1 MILGFDE
8 AKYLDEQSK
17 HILERVEQFNKLYL
31 ELGGKLLHDTHAA
44 RVLPGYNE
52 NTKIKL
58 LQKLRDDLEVIIC
71 VYSGH
76 IENNKLIGDSG
87 INYEMATFR
96 LIDDLRKY
104 NLHVN
109 SVVIT
114 RYEEKPLTDIFIR
127 KLKRRNIKTY
137 KHRAIKGYPTDVDIV
152 VSEDGYGRNPYIP
165 TTKKIVA
172 VTAPGPGSGKLG
184 TCLSEL
190 YHEFA
195 QGNNASYAKFETFPV
210 WNMPLKHPVNVA
222 YESATAD
229 LKDINIIDSFHMDA
243 YNEIAVNYNRDIESF
258 PLLKKI
264 LEKITGKESIYK
276 SPTDMGVNK
285 VAYGIID
292 DNVIKEA
299 AKQEVIR
306 RYLIAK
312 SDYIKGNCDMDV
324 IDRLKILMESL
335 EIKEEDKKTIIPA
348 RQKAEKLKPTMK
360 IDEVASVIAIEL
372 DDGKIITGKTTDL
385 MESSAT
391 VMLNA
396 LKYLAN
402 IDDDMLLLAPL
413 ILQPITE
420 LKSKVNGEEDSL
432 LNLEEVLIAL
442 SICAVTNTMAEKALS
457 KIDLLRNCKAHSTT
471 IISLTDEQMFAK
483 LGIQIT
489 SDPVFAN
496 TNLYYNM

>member
-1 MILGFDE
+1 
-8 AKYLDEQSK
+8 
-17 HILERVEQFNKLYL
+17 
-31 ELGGKLLHDTHAA
+31 
-44 RVLPGYNE
+44 
-52 NTKIKL
+52 
-58 LQKLRDDLEVIIC
+58 
-71 VYSGH
+71 
-76 IENNKLIGDSG
+76 
-87 INYEMATFR
+87 
-96 LIDDLRKY
+96 
-104 NLHVN
+104 
-109 SVVIT
+109 
-114 RYEEKPLTDIFIR
+114 
-127 KLKRRNIKTY
+127 
-137 KHRAIKGYPTDVDIV
+137 
-152 VSEDGYGRNPYIP
+152 
-165 TTKKIVA
+165 
-172 VTAPGPGSGKLG
+172 
-184 TCLSEL
+184 
-190 YHEFA
+190 
-195 QGNNASYAKFETFPV
+195 
-210 WNMPLKHPVNVA
+210 MPLKHPVNVA

-229 LKDINIIDSFHMDA
+229 LKDINLIDSFHMDA

-292 DNVIKEA
+292 DNVIQEA

-360 IDEVASVIAIEL
+360 VDEVASVIAIEL
-372 DDGKIITGKTTDL
+372 DDRKIITGKTTDL

>member
-1 MILGFDE
+1 
-8 AKYLDEQSK
+8 
-17 HILERVEQFNKLYL
+17 
-31 ELGGKLLHDTHAA
+31 
-44 RVLPGYNE
+44 
-52 NTKIKL
+52 
-58 LQKLRDDLEVIIC
+58 
-71 VYSGH
+71 
-76 IENNKLIGDSG
+76 
-87 INYEMATFR
+87 
-96 LIDDLRKY
+96 
-104 NLHVN
+104 
-109 SVVIT
+109 
-114 RYEEKPLTDIFIR
+114 
-127 KLKRRNIKTY
+127 
-137 KHRAIKGYPTDVDIV
+137 
-152 VSEDGYGRNPYIP
+152 
-165 TTKKIVA
+165 
-172 VTAPGPGSGKLG
+172 
-184 TCLSEL
+184 
-190 YHEFA
+190 
-195 QGNNASYAKFETFPV
+195 
-210 WNMPLKHPVNVA
+210 MPLKHPVNVA

-229 LKDINIIDSFHMDA
+229 LKDINLIDSFHMDA

-264 LEKITGKESIYK
+264 MEKITGKESIYK

-292 DNVIKEA
+292 DNIIKEA

-335 EIKEEDKKTIIPA
+335 EIKEEDKKTVIPA

-360 IDEVASVIAIEL
+360 VDEVASVIAIEL
-372 DDGKIITGKTTDL
+372 DDGKIITGKTTEL

-402 IDDDMLLLAPL
+402 INDDMLLLAPL

-420 LKSKVNGEEDSL
+420 LKSKVNGEKDSL

-457 KIDLLRNCKAHSTT
+457 KIDLLKNCKAHSTT
-471 IISLTDEQMFAK
+471 IISLADEQMFAK

-489 SDPVFAN
+489 SDPVFPN

>member
-1 MILGFDE
+1 
-8 AKYLDEQSK
+8 
-17 HILERVEQFNKLYL
+17 
-31 ELGGKLLHDTHAA
+31 
-44 RVLPGYNE
+44 
-52 NTKIKL
+52 
-58 LQKLRDDLEVIIC
+58 
-71 VYSGH
+71 
-76 IENNKLIGDSG
+76 
-87 INYEMATFR
+87 
-96 LIDDLRKY
+96 
-104 NLHVN
+104 
-109 SVVIT
+109 
-114 RYEEKPLTDIFIR
+114 
-127 KLKRRNIKTY
+127 
-137 KHRAIKGYPTDVDIV
+137 
-152 VSEDGYGRNPYIP
+152 
-165 TTKKIVA
+165 
-172 VTAPGPGSGKLG
+172 
-184 TCLSEL
+184 
-190 YHEFA
+190 
-195 QGNNASYAKFETFPV
+195 
-210 WNMPLKHPVNVA
+210 MPLKHPVNVA

-229 LKDINIIDSFHMDA
+229 LKDINLIDSFHMDA

-292 DNVIKEA
+292 DNVIQEA

-360 IDEVASVIAIEL
+360 VDEVASVIAIEL

-420 LKSKVNGEEDSL
+420 LKSKVNGDEDSL

>member
-1 MILGFDE
+1 
-8 AKYLDEQSK
+8 
-17 HILERVEQFNKLYL
+17 
-31 ELGGKLLHDTHAA
+31 
-44 RVLPGYNE
+44 
-52 NTKIKL
+52 
-58 LQKLRDDLEVIIC
+58 
-71 VYSGH
+71 
-76 IENNKLIGDSG
+76 
-87 INYEMATFR
+87 
-96 LIDDLRKY
+96 
-104 NLHVN
+104 
-109 SVVIT
+109 
-114 RYEEKPLTDIFIR
+114 
-127 KLKRRNIKTY
+127 
-137 KHRAIKGYPTDVDIV
+137 
-152 VSEDGYGRNPYIP
+152 
-165 TTKKIVA
+165 
-172 VTAPGPGSGKLG
+172 
-184 TCLSEL
+184 
-190 YHEFA
+190 
-195 QGNNASYAKFETFPV
+195 
-210 WNMPLKHPVNVA
+210 MPLKHPVNVA

-229 LKDINIIDSFHMDA
+229 LKDINLIDSFHMDA

-264 LEKITGKESIYK
+264 LEKITGNESIYK

-292 DNVIKEA
+292 DNIIKEA
-299 AKQEVIR
+299 SKQEVIR

-324 IDRLKILMESL
+324 IDRIKILMESL
-335 EIKEEDKKTIIPA
+335 EIKEDDKKTVLPA
-348 RQKAEKLKPTMK
+348 RQKAETLKSTMK
-360 IDEVASVIAIEL
+360 VDEIASVIAIEL
-372 DDGKIITGKTTDL
+372 DDGKIITGKTTNI

-420 LKSKVNGEEDSL
+420 LKCKVNREKDSL

-457 KIDLLRNCKAHSTT
+457 KIDLLKNCKAHSTT

-489 SDPVFAN
+489 CDPVFAN

>member
-1 MILGFDE
+1 
-8 AKYLDEQSK
+8 
-17 HILERVEQFNKLYL
+17 
-31 ELGGKLLHDTHAA
+31 
-44 RVLPGYNE
+44 
-52 NTKIKL
+52 
-58 LQKLRDDLEVIIC
+58 
-71 VYSGH
+71 
-76 IENNKLIGDSG
+76 
-87 INYEMATFR
+87 
-96 LIDDLRKY
+96 
-104 NLHVN
+104 
-109 SVVIT
+109 
-114 RYEEKPLTDIFIR
+114 
-127 KLKRRNIKTY
+127 
-137 KHRAIKGYPTDVDIV
+137 
-152 VSEDGYGRNPYIP
+152 
-165 TTKKIVA
+165 
-172 VTAPGPGSGKLG
+172 
-184 TCLSEL
+184 
-190 YHEFA
+190 
-195 QGNNASYAKFETFPV
+195 
-210 WNMPLKHPVNVA
+210 MPLKHPVNVA

-229 LKDINIIDSFHMDA
+229 LKDINLIDSFHMDA

-264 LEKITGKESIYK
+264 MEKITGKESIYK

-292 DNVIKEA
+292 DNIIKEA

-335 EIKEEDKKTIIPA
+335 EIKEEDKKTVIPA

-360 IDEVASVIAIEL
+360 VDEVASVIAIEL
-372 DDGKIITGKTTDL
+372 DDGKIITGKTTEL

-402 IDDDMLLLAPL
+402 INDDMLLLAPL

-420 LKSKVNGEEDSL
+420 LKSKVNGEKDSL

-457 KIDLLRNCKAHSTT
+457 KIDLLKNCKAHSTT
-471 IISLTDEQMFAK
+471 IISLTDEQMFSK